1 MQQLENAI
9 LQLLIELM
17 GGEANLRKGVA
28 TTRNSLHNSF
38 DTVRNAT
45 VSGVTNLPE
54 RFKQSLEERKA
65 RSGKDIANGGKIT
78 DSKLQEF
85 LRTSEPGMSEHERN
99 YISGRST
106 QIAASLAKAT
116 NNCKQ
121 EDVKQMAIQAFKF
134 EIKNHRET
142 YSLLATYK
150 RGGDKTLTQACNFD
164 KEKKEHFYHSLPDGK
179 QLYERLNQ
187 AKLEGKD
194 TAAIEKEIHIQIDQL
209 LTPNVQANTKAQ
221 AKPIARD
228 TPDPGELVRNYKTR

>member
-28 TTRNSLHNSF
+28 ATRNSLHNSF

-54 RFKQSLEERKA
+54 RFKQSMEERKA
-65 RSGKDIANGGKIT
+65 RSGKDIVNDGKIT
-78 DSKLQEF
+78 DAKLQEF
-85 LRTSEPGMSEHERN
+85 LRTSDPGMSEHERN

-106 QIAASLAKAT
+106 QIAAAVAKAT

-121 EDVKQMAIQAFKF
+121 EDVKQVGIQTFKA

-142 YSLLATYK
+142 YSLLTIYK
-150 RGGDKTLTQACNFD
+150 RGGDKALTQACNFD
-164 KEKKEHFYHSLPDGK
+164 KEKKEQFYHSLPDGK
-179 QLYERLNQ
+179 QLYDRLNQ

-194 TAAIEKEIHIQIDQL
+194 TSAIEKEINIRIDQS
-209 LTPNVQANTKAQ
+209 LTPNAQ
-221 AKPIARD
+221 ASTKVQTNSIVRD
-228 TPDPGELVRNYKTR
+228 TPDTGELARNYKTR